1 MIFLKKIIPNFQE
14 FILVIFLFY
23 IYFQNIWIFL
33 LLIIV
38 ILINLSLNKRKKFIL
53 YLFGFIFYVNLFNL
67 IFLNSYNNIE
77 YAVVKHDLEIN
88 EEYIKFIAK
97 SDLQKYSFIYFFNEP
112 LNVNEQNTL
121 KERINYGT
129 VIQLNSYE
137 IDEIENMY
145 NNRYSFNYENYML
158 SQRINKQ
165 FVIGDSDVVGHK
177 NNFIYML
184 KNYRDKLVNKIN
196 EVYPSNSIYINSL
209 VLGEKLEDEEVKDQ
223 IINLGIIQLF
233 TISGM
238 HINFIIG
245 ILKRIAKFI
254 KIKDDHI
261 RIILFF
267 ILPVYTVFANF
278 GMSVVR
284 AVEMF
289 LFTELFKRDNISS
302 FDIWYFVFLLN
313 VFLNP
318 YNILNIGFILSYF
331 ITLFLILNNEVF
343 QSNKTK
349 AVLKN
354 FLITFFIFPLTVNI
368 SNYINIFIVY
378 FLKYYEKLIQLLI
391 ILSFL
396 AIFFLNIEFINE
408 YINFTYSIIIFIFKL
423 VAVINGVFVIPFPSL
438 NYIQFIIYYYFYI
451 VLIKDVYY
459 FKNIC
464 KRSVISLIILLFVFN
479 TNVNLLGSVNVVDV
493 GQGDL
498 ILITYPLGGKKIM
511 IDTGSEKSQE
521 ELISYFEANK
531 IKNLDYLI
539 ISHSHEDH
547 MGNIDDI
554 LLNVKVENL
563 IVGKSFEDT
572 DKYQDYTN
580 VIVVEN
586 TMHFEDGFIYVP
598 TSTFANENNNSLICY
613 LDLGL
618 KNFLFL
624 GDAEIEEE
632 HEFLKYFNKQV
643 DYLKIGHHGSK
654 TSTSQELLDNLEPKE
669 VFISSGK
676 DNVYNHPSDE
686 TISRLEDNNINYY
699 NTQEDGEIVK
709 YFI

>member
-1 MIFLKKIIPNFQE
+1 MIFLKKIIPSFPE

-23 IYFQNIWIFL
+23 IYFQNVWLFL
-33 LLIIV
+33 LLIII
-38 ILINLSLNKRKKFIL
+38 ILINLNKKKKFIF
-53 YLFGFIFYVNLFNL
+53 YLVGFIVFINIFNFF
-67 IFLNSYNNIE
+67 FLNNEDENIE
-77 YAVVKHDLEIN
+77 YVVVKQDLEIK
-88 EEYIKFIAK
+88 EKYIKFIAK
-97 SDLQKYSFIYFFNEP
+97 SDWQKYSFIYFFKEP
-112 LNVNEQNTL
+112 LNVNEQNAL

-145 NNRYSFNYENYML
+145 NNKCSFDYENYML

-165 FVIGDSDVVGHK
+165 VVIGDADVVGIK

-184 KNYRDKLVNKIN
+184 KNYRDKLVNKIK

-245 ILKRIAKFI
+245 ILKKIAKFI
-254 KIKDDHI
+254 KLKAEYI

-267 ILPVYTVFANF
+267 ILPVYAVFANF

-284 AVEMF
+284 AVEMYI
-289 LFTELFKRDNISS
+289 FTELFKKDNISS

-313 VFLNP
+313 IFLNP

-349 AVLKN
+349 ATLKN
-354 FLITFFIFPLTVNI
+354 FLITFFIFPITINI
-368 SNYINIFIVY
+368 SNYINLFIVY
-378 FLKYYEKLIQLLI
+378 FLKYYEKLIQILI

-408 YINFTYSIIIFIFKL
+408 YINFIYSIIIFIFKQITAL
-423 VAVINGVFVIPFPSL
+423 NSLFIISFPSL
-438 NYIQFIIYYYFYI
+438 SYIQFILYYYFYFL
-451 VLIKDVYY
+451 LIKDVYY
-459 FKNIC
+459 LKNIC
-464 KRSVISLIILLFVFN
+464 KRSIISFVIILLVFN
-479 TNVNLLGSVNVVDV
+479 TNINLFGSVKVVDV

-554 LLNVKVENL
+554 LLNVNVENL
-563 IVGKSFEDT
+563 IVGKSFEDI

-580 VIVVEN
+580 LIVVEN
-586 TMHFEDGFIYVP
+586 TIEFNDGFIYVP
-598 TSTFANENNNSLICY
+598 ASTFTNENNNSLICY
-613 LDLGL
+613 LDLGS

-632 HEFLKYFNKQV
+632 HEFLKYFNEQV

-654 TSTSQELLDNLEPKE
+654 TSTSQELLDTLEPKE

-676 DNVYNHPSDE
+676 DNIYNHPSEE
-686 TISRLEDNNINYY
+686 TISRLEDNNIRYY